1 MGFTLKNF
9 HITQEHSAMKVGTD
23 GILLGA
29 WAQGGARI
37 LDIGTGTGL
46 LALMMAQRFPN
57 AYIDAIEIDA
67 KALEDATSNTL
78 LSPFNNRISLIHT
91 SLQEYHP
98 DTFQTDFDNIYD
110 AIVSNPPYFIKS
122 LKSPLQERTIARH
135 TDSLTPHDLLHHA
148 SRLLKD
154 GGLLSIIIPSDNKII
169 IESEAV
175 FCGLSITKVVNIKTK
190 DSKSPKRCLLE
201 FKKTLT
207 APKEETNVT
216 LMQDNGERSEWYHH
230 LTKDFYIK

>member
-67 KALEDATSNTL
+67 KALEDATTNTL
-78 LSPFNNRISLIHT
+78 
-91 SLQEYHP
+91 
-98 DTFQTDFDNIYD
+98 
-110 AIVSNPPYFIKS
+110 
-122 LKSPLQERTIARH
+122 
-135 TDSLTPHDLLHHA
+135 
-148 SRLLKD
+148 
-154 GGLLSIIIPSDNKII
+154 
-169 IESEAV
+169 
-175 FCGLSITKVVNIKTK
+175 
-190 DSKSPKRCLLE
+190 
-201 FKKTLT
+201 
-207 APKEETNVT
+207 
-216 LMQDNGERSEWYHH
+216 
-230 LTKDFYIK
+230 

>member
-67 KALEDATSNTL
+67 KALEDATTNTL

-122 LKSPLQERTIARH
+122 LKSPFL
-135 TDSLTPHDLLHHA
+135 
-148 SRLLKD
+148 
-154 GGLLSIIIPSDNKII
+154 
-169 IESEAV
+169 
-175 FCGLSITKVVNIKTK
+175 
-190 DSKSPKRCLLE
+190 
-201 FKKTLT
+201 
-207 APKEETNVT
+207 
-216 LMQDNGERSEWYHH
+216 
-230 LTKDFYIK
+230 